1 MTRAGKNMETIYTV
15 SDLTR
20 KIKSILENQFP
31 FVWVIGEISNF
42 VVPSSGHAY
51 FSLKD
56 SKALINCVMFRN
68 QKTGLG
74 FNPENGLKVMGLG
87 RLSVYEPRGAY
98 QLIFEHMEPEGTGSL
113 QLAFE
118 QLKKKLDK
126 EGLFDPSLKK
136 TIPVFPSKINL
147 ITSGTGAAV
156 RDIIKVSRRRFPNC
170 LLEILP
176 VKVQGDEASGQ
187 IASAIELANEGK
199 RSQLIIL
206 ARGGGSI
213 EDLAAFNSE
222 TVARAIFNS
231 KIPVITGIGHETDF
245 TIADFVADFRAPTPS
260 AAAETAL
267 PDRMNL
273 FGQLDS
279 LKMAMASSMN
289 QRLGLLTDRLLNLKS
304 RLKSP
309 RRTIDDF
316 RLRIEEYEARICSS
330 LGIKTDR
337 FRERLSWLM
346 HSLETS
352 RVDPGFYHGKL
363 SELLTRLD
371 RQMTLGLDNA
381 AARQFLAQSRLAA
394 LNPQA
399 VLKRGYSIVKDLPSK
414 TILTDASQ
422 AIVDDELEIILSRG
436 RLNAR
441 VTRSIDKLESA
452 KEQ

>member
-1 MTRAGKNMETIYTV
+1 
-15 SDLTR
+15 
-20 KIKSILENQFP
+20 
-31 FVWVIGEISNF
+31 
-42 VVPSSGHAY
+42 
-51 FSLKD
+51 
-56 SKALINCVMFRN
+56 
-68 QKTGLG
+68 
-74 FNPENGLKVMGLG
+74 
-87 RLSVYEPRGAY
+87 
-98 QLIFEHMEPEGTGSL
+98 
-113 QLAFE
+113 
-118 QLKKKLDK
+118 
-126 EGLFDPSLKK
+126 
-136 TIPVFPSKINL
+136 
-147 ITSGTGAAV
+147 
-156 RDIIKVSRRRFPNC
+156 
-170 LLEILP
+170 
-176 VKVQGDEASGQ
+176 
-187 IASAIELANEGK
+187 
-199 RSQLIIL
+199 
-206 ARGGGSI
+206 
-213 EDLAAFNSE
+213 
-222 TVARAIFNS
+222 
-231 KIPVITGIGHETDF
+231 
-245 TIADFVADFRAPTPS
+245 
-260 AAAETAL
+260 
-267 PDRMNL
+267 MNL